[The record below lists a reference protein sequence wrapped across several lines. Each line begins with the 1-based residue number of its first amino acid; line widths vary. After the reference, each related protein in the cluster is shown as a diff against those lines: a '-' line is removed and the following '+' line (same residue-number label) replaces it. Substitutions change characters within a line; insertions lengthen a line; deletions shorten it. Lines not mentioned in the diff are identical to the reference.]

1 MKTISNRKCN
11 LTQKPTPFSENKP
24 AVKAL
29 QTLTMAE
36 LDAIAGARLSYN
48 HNETIQK
55 PKVLSEKKPKEPQK
69 LTITELDKIAGT
81 GIHLNHNET
90 IFSLI

>member
-1 MKTISNRKCN
+1 MKTISNRKFN
-11 LTQKPTPFSENKP
+11 LTQKPTLFSENKP
-24 AVKAL
+24 QQL
-29 QTLTMAE
+29 QTLTIDE
-36 LDAIAGARLSYN
+36 LDVIAGAGLRVN

-55 PKVLSEKKPKEPQK
+55 PKALSEKKPKESQK
-69 LTITELDKIAGT
+69 LTITELDGIVGS